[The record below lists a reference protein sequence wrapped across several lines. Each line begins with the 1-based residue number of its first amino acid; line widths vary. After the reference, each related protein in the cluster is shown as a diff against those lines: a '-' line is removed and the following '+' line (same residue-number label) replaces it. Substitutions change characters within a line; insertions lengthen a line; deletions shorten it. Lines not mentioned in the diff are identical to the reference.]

1 MAKTKSRK
9 IKKAPTAP
17 TAAFEATP
25 ERLAQATDLDAQGK
39 PVATHMTLVVGKIE
53 KAGERALLARRFA
66 DSYVDRLLKARK
78 LTYAQWYA
86 ADWYREIY
94 QHCGIEARV
103 VARYDIT
110 HAGASGTSYGLAV
123 TERQVQ
129 ARKRWRA
136 AREMLPANML
146 ALVDRIVLHD
156 MVPALQGGVQRARF
170 AERLGRALQPLAE
183 WINAPIAA

>member
-1 MAKTKSRK
+1 MAKRNKKVR
-9 IKKAPTAP
+9 IRKAPAAP
-17 TAAFEATP
+17 SAAFEATP
-25 ERLAQATDLDAQGK
+25 ERLAQAGNDN
-39 PVATHMTLVVGKIE
+39 MSLV
-53 KAGERALLARRFA
+53 KAPIDRAGQRALLTRRFA
-66 DSYVDRLLKARK
+66 DSYVDRLLKAKR

-94 QHCGIEARV
+94 QLTGIEARV

-110 HAGASGTSYGLAV
+110 HASASGTNYGMAV
-123 TERQVQ
+123 TERQAQ
-129 ARKRWRA
+129 ARMRWRA
-136 AREMLPANML
+136 ARETLPSHML

-183 WINAPIAA
+183 WINAPNL